1 MTAYAPRG
9 PGNHRALTMDHLPHI
24 LVVGLLLGGIYGLVS
39 IGLNLIFGVIRIVNF
54 AHGEFVMLGMYGA
67 YVVYATMGL
76 DPYLSVLLVVPA
88 LFVVGV
94 IVHRLVLQPLH
105 AESNMQI
112 FATFGLLIILQN
124 VVLAL
129 TRGEGFS
136 VPSKLAGITFGVGDI
151 RVTISRLV
159 IFLALTATAIALH
172 VFLKRTLIG
181 KSIRAV
187 TQDRQSA
194 RLMGINVERTFT
206 ITFGIGAALAGLAG
220 VLLSPI
226 YTLSPGIGGNFIL
239 AAFAVVVLGGLGS
252 VAGAYFGGMIVG
264 LVEAFAGFYIDP
276 ELKQAIW
283 FLIFLVVLIVRPT
296 GLFGQVGAEEVGFRE
311 QN

>member
-1 MTAYAPRG
+1 ME
-9 PGNHRALTMDHLPHI
+9 NVLHI
-24 LVVGLLLGGIYGLVS
+24 LVVGLLLGGIYGLVA

-54 AHGEFVMLGMYGA
+54 AHGELVMLAMYGA
-67 YVVYATMGL
+67 YLCYATMGL
-76 DPYLSVLLVVPA
+76 DPYVSVIIVVPA
-88 LFVVGV
+88 LFIIGV
-94 IVHRLVLQPLH
+94 LVYRLVLQPLH
-105 AESNMQI
+105 AESSMQI
-112 FATFGLLIILQN
+112 FATFGLLILFQN

-129 TRGEGFS
+129 TRGEGYS
-136 VPSKLAGITFGVGDI
+136 VPSKVAGMTFAVGDI
-151 RVTISRLV
+151 RVTLSRLA
-159 IFLALTATAIALH
+159 IFVALALAAIALH
-172 VFLKRTLIG
+172 LFLERTLTG

-187 TQDRQSA
+187 TQDRQAA

-226 YTLSPGIGGNFIL
+226 YTLSPGIGGNFVL

-283 FLIFLVVLIVRPT
+283 FLIFLAVLIVRPT
-296 GLFGQVGAEEVGFRE
+296 GLFGQVGAEEIGFRE
-311 QN
+311 QE

>member
-1 MTAYAPRG
+1 
-9 PGNHRALTMDHLPHI
+9 MDNVLHV
-24 LVVGLLLGGIYGLVS
+24 LVVGLMLGGIYGLVS
-39 IGLNLIFGVIRIVNF
+39 LGLNLIFGVIRIVNF
-54 AHGEFVMLGMYGA
+54 AHGELVMLGMYGA
-67 YVVYATMGL
+67 YLAYALMGL
-76 DPYLSVLLVVPA
+76 GPYVGVLVVVPA
-88 LFVVGV
+88 LFVIGV
-94 IVHRLVLQPLH
+94 VIYRLVLQPLQN
-105 AESNMQI
+105 ESSMQI

-129 TRGEGFS
+129 TRGEGYS
-136 VPSKLAGITFGVGDI
+136 VQSKVASLTFGVGDI
-151 RVTISRLV
+151 RVTVSRLV
-159 IFLALTATAIALH
+159 IFLALTGAAIALH
-172 VFLKRTLIG
+172 LYLKHTLTG

-226 YTLSPGIGGNFIL
+226 YTLSPGIGGNFVL

-252 VAGAYFGGMIVG
+252 VAGAYFGGLIVG
-264 LVEAFAGFYIDP
+264 LVEAFAGYYIDP

-283 FLIFLVVLIVRPT
+283 FLIFLAVLIVRPT

-311 QN
+311 QG

>member
-1 MTAYAPRG
+1 ME
-9 PGNHRALTMDHLPHI
+9 NVLHI
-24 LVVGLLLGGIYGLVS
+24 LVVGLLLGGIYGLVA

-54 AHGEFVMLGMYGA
+54 AHGELVMLAMYGA
-67 YVVYATMGL
+67 YLCYVTMGL
-76 DPYLSVLLVVPA
+76 DPYVSVIIVVPA

-94 IVHRLVLQPLH
+94 LVYRLVLQPLQ
-105 AESNMQI
+105 AESSMQI
-112 FATFGLLIILQN
+112 FATFGLLILFQN

-129 TRGEGFS
+129 TRGEGYS
-136 VPSKLAGITFGVGDI
+136 VPSKVAGMTFAIGDI
-151 RVTISRLV
+151 RVTLSRLA
-159 IFLALTATAIALH
+159 IFVALALAAIALH
-172 VFLKRTLIG
+172 LFLERTLIG

-187 TQDRQSA
+187 TQDRQAA

-226 YTLSPGIGGNFIL
+226 YTLSPGIGGNFVL

-264 LVEAFAGFYIDP
+264 LVEAFAGYYIDP

-283 FLIFLVVLIVRPT
+283 FLIFLAVLIVRPT
-296 GLFGQVGAEEVGFRE
+296 GLFGQVGAEEIGFRE
-311 QN
+311 QE

>member
-1 MTAYAPRG
+1 
-9 PGNHRALTMDHLPHI
+9 MDNVLHI
-24 LVVGLLLGGIYGLVS
+24 LVVGLLLGGIYGLVA

-54 AHGEFVMLGMYGA
+54 AHGELVMLAMYGA
-67 YVVYATMGL
+67 YLCYATMGL
-76 DPYLSVLLVVPA
+76 DPYVSVLLVVPA
-88 LFVVGV
+88 LFVVGLV
-94 IVHRLVLQPLH
+94 VYRLVLHPLH
-105 AESNMQI
+105 AESSMQI
-112 FATFGLLIILQN
+112 FATFGLLILFQN
-124 VVLAL
+124 IVLYV
-129 TRGEGFS
+129 TRGEGYS
-136 VPSKLAGITFGVGDI
+136 VPSKIAGATLGLGDI
-151 RVTISRLV
+151 RVTTSRLV
-159 IFLALTATAIALH
+159 IFAAVTLTAIALH
-172 VFLKRTLIG
+172 LFLTRTLVG

-187 TQDRQSA
+187 TQDRQAA

-220 VLLSPI
+220 VLLAPI

-283 FLIFLVVLIVRPT
+283 FVIFLAVLVVRPT
-296 GLFGQVGAEEVGFRE
+296 GLFGQVGAEEIGFRE
-311 QN
+311 QG

>member
-1 MTAYAPRG
+1 
-9 PGNHRALTMDHLPHI
+9 MDNVLHI

-54 AHGEFVMLGMYGA
+54 AHGELVMLAMYGA
-67 YVVYATMGL
+67 YLCYAMLGL
-76 DPYLSVLLVVPA
+76 DPYISILIVVPA
-88 LFVVGV
+88 MFVLGA
-94 IVHRLVLQPLH
+94 IVHRLILEPLH
-105 AESNMQI
+105 GESSMQI
-112 FATFGLLIILQN
+112 FATFGLLIVFQN

-129 TRGEGFS
+129 TRGEGYS
-136 VPSKLAGITFGVGDI
+136 VPSKIAGVTFGVGDI
-151 RVTISRLV
+151 RVTMSRLI
-159 IFLALTATAIALH
+159 IFVALTLAAVGLH
-172 VFLKRTLIG
+172 LFLHRTLTG

-187 TQDRQSA
+187 TQDGQAA
-194 RLMGINVERTFT
+194 RLMGINVQRTFT

-220 VLLSPI
+220 VLLAPI
-226 YTLSPGIGGNFIL
+226 YTLSPSIGGNFIL

-283 FLIFLVVLIVRPT
+283 FLIFLAVLIVRPT

-311 QN
+311 QG

>member
-1 MTAYAPRG
+1 
-9 PGNHRALTMDHLPHI
+9 MDDLLRV
-24 LVVGLLLGGIYGLVS
+24 LVVGLMLGGIYGLVS
-39 IGLNLIFGVIRIVNF
+39 LGLNLIFGVIRIVNF
-54 AHGEFVMLGMYGA
+54 AHGELVMLGMYGA
-67 YVVYATMGL
+67 YLASSTMGL
-76 DPYLSVLLVVPA
+76 DPYVATLIVVPA

-94 IVHRLVLQPLH
+94 VLYRLVLQPLQS
-105 AESNMQI
+105 ESSMQI

-129 TRGEGFS
+129 TRGEGYS
-136 VPSKLAGITFGVGDI
+136 VPSKVASITFGVGEV
-151 RVTISRLV
+151 RVTMSRLV
-159 IFLALTATAIALH
+159 IFVALTAAAVALH
-172 VFLKRTLIG
+172 LFLKYTLTG

-194 RLMGINVERTFT
+194 RLMGINVGRTFT

-252 VAGAYFGGMIVG
+252 VAGAYFGGLIVG
-264 LVEAFAGFYIDP
+264 LVEAFAGYYIDP

-283 FLIFLVVLIVRPT
+283 FLIFLAVLIVRPT

>member
-1 MTAYAPRG
+1 
-9 PGNHRALTMDHLPHI
+9 MDNIVHV
-24 LVVGLLLGGIYGLVS
+24 LVIGILLGGIYGLVS

-54 AHGEFVMLGMYGA
+54 AHGELVMLGMYGA
-67 YVVYATMGL
+67 YLAYATMGL
-76 DPYLSVLLVVPA
+76 DPYVAVFLVVPA

-94 IVHRLVLQPLH
+94 IVYRLVLQPLQ
-105 AESNMQI
+105 AESSMQI
-112 FATFGLLIILQN
+112 FATFALLIIFQN
-124 VVLAL
+124 VILAL
-129 TRGEGFS
+129 TRGEGYS
-136 VPSKLAGITFGVGDI
+136 VASKVAD
-151 RVTISRLV
+151 VTIGIGDVRLTLTRLV
-159 IFLALTATAIALH
+159 ILAAVTATAVVLH
-172 VFLKRTLIG
+172 LFLKRTLIG

-187 TQDRQSA
+187 TQDRQAA

-220 VLLSPI
+220 VLLAPI
-226 YTLSPGIGGNFIL
+226 YTLSPQIGGNFIL

-264 LVEAFAGFYIDP
+264 LVEAFAGYYIDP

-283 FLIFLVVLIVRPT
+283 FVIFLAVLVIRPT

-311 QN
+311 QG

>member
-1 MTAYAPRG
+1 
-9 PGNHRALTMDHLPHI
+9 MDNVLHI
-24 LVVGLLLGGIYGLVS
+24 VVIGLLVGGIYGLVS

-54 AHGEFVMLGMYGA
+54 AHGELVMMAMYGA
-67 YVVYATMGL
+67 YLCYATMGL

-94 IVHRLVLQPLH
+94 LVHRLVLQPLH
-105 AESNMQI
+105 AESSMQI
-112 FATFGLLIILQN
+112 FATFGLLILFQN
-124 VVLAL
+124 IVLAL
-129 TRGEGFS
+129 TRGEGYS
-136 VPSKLAGITFGVGDI
+136 VPSKFAGMTLALGEV
-151 RVTISRLV
+151 RVTMSRLV
-159 IFLALTATAIALH
+159 IFAAVTLTAVALH
-172 VFLKRTLIG
+172 LFLKRTLVG

-187 TQDRQSA
+187 TQDRQAA

-220 VLLSPI
+220 ALLSPI
-226 YTLSPGIGGNFIL
+226 YTLSPSIGGNFIL

-283 FLIFLVVLIVRPT
+283 FLIFLAVLVVRPT

-311 QN
+311 QG

>member
-1 MTAYAPRG
+1 MF
-9 PGNHRALTMDHLPHI
+9 I
-24 LVVGLLLGGIYGLVS
+24 VGI
-39 IGLNLIFGVIRIVNF
+39 VI
-54 AHGEFVMLGMYGA
+54 
-67 YVVYATMGL
+67 
-76 DPYLSVLLVVPA
+76 
-88 LFVVGV
+88 
-94 IVHRLVLQPLH
+94 HRLVLQPLH
-105 AESNMQI
+105 AESSMQI

-129 TRGEGFS
+129 TRGEGYS
-136 VPSKLAGITFGVGDI
+136 VPSKVAGLTMEMGDI
-151 RVTISRLV
+151 RVTLSRLV
-159 IFLALTATAIALH
+159 IFLALTFTAIALH

-187 TQDRQSA
+187 TQDRQAA

-220 VLLSPI
+220 VLLAPI

-276 ELKQAIW
+276 ELKQGIW
-283 FLIFLVVLIVRPT
+283 FLIFLAVLIVRPT

-311 QN
+311 QG